1 MDTQVGTWWSKTN
14 YIVPY
19 STTKTMLLRTYP
31 TSFCT
36 VASRAGSFCFPR
48 ASNRLYFKKKSAS
61 ISSIAISTGSRSVGC
76 GVTDSIFRPIYR
88 RKLLIGN
95 QQLQKALSAFSSFSS
110 WMPAAG
116 SITIWGGCGWLI
128 TTLHM
133 GGTIP
138 YWVCMS
144 LSSLLVRTCLLPLVV
159 QGVHTQ
165 VKFAS
170 IAPDIQFLLTLFQQ
184 DRQMM
189 KMDKRTQ
196 TNPAEMSLLKRQ
208 HFQASWRNL
217 RYIYKS
223 NNVHPLDIFKV
234 SSSSNYRSLFLWV
247 STVVSSPP
255 RLIWFTHTCPPP
267 W

>member
-1 MDTQVGTWWSKTN
+1 MIHIGRTVKN
-14 YIVPY
+14 
-19 STTKTMLLRTYP
+19 STSTETMFLRTHSS
-31 TSFCT
+31 SFGT
-36 VASRAGSFCFPR
+36 AAYRSRDLCFHGTR
-48 ASNRLYFKKKSAS
+48 NHLHCQIDSAT
-61 ISSIAISTGSRSVGC
+61 ISSIAISVGRRSVYYGISNSFC
-76 GVTDSIFRPIYR
+76 RPIYR
-88 RKLLIGN
+88 RKLFVQN
-95 QQLQKALSAFSSFSS
+95 HQLPKASSAFSSSSSSS

-144 LSSLLVRTCLLPLVV
+144 LSSLVVRTCLLPLVV
-159 QGVHTQ
+159 QGAHTQ

-189 KMDKRTQ
+189 KMDQRTQ
-196 TNPAEMSLLKRQ
+196 TNPAEMNLLKRQ

-234 SSSSNYRSLFLWV
+234 MPSSNYHSLSLSLFQL
-247 STVVSSPP
+247 VVS
-255 RLIWFTHTCPPP
+255 LT
-267 W
+267 

>member
-1 MDTQVGTWWSKTN
+1 
-14 YIVPY
+14 
-19 STTKTMLLRTYP
+19 MLLRIYP

-36 VASRAGSFCFPR
+36 AVSRIRDLCFRR
-48 ASNRLYFKKKSAS
+48 ASNRLYFQKTSAS
-61 ISSIAISTGSRSVGC
+61 ISSIAISIGSRSVGC
-76 GVTDSIFRPIYR
+76 GITDSFFRPIYR
-88 RKLLIGN
+88 RKLLVHN
-95 QQLQKALSAFSSFSS
+95 QQLQKLSSDFSSSS

-133 GGTIP
+133 GGTMP

-159 QGVHTQ
+159 QGAHTQ

-189 KMDKRTQ
+189 KMDQRTQ

-234 SSSSNYRSLFLWV
+234 SSSSNYRSLFL
-247 STVVSSPP
+247 
-255 RLIWFTHTCPPP
+255 
-267 W
+267 

>member
-1 MDTQVGTWWSKTN
+1 VQNHQLPK
-14 YIVPY
+14 
-19 STTKTMLLRTYP
+19 
-31 TSFCT
+31 
-36 VASRAGSFCFPR
+36 AS
-48 ASNRLYFKKKSAS
+48 
-61 ISSIAISTGSRSVGC
+61 
-76 GVTDSIFRPIYR
+76 
-88 RKLLIGN
+88 
-95 QQLQKALSAFSSFSS
+95 SAFSSSSSSS

-144 LSSLLVRTCLLPLVV
+144 LSSLVVRTCLLPLVV
-159 QGVHTQ
+159 QGAHTQ

-189 KMDKRTQ
+189 KMDQRTQ
-196 TNPAEMSLLKRQ
+196 TNPAEMNLLKRQ

-234 SSSSNYRSLFLWV
+234 MPPSHYHSHSLSSFRRGLSLTRVHVHPSTLMVCFCSSW
-247 STVVSSPP
+247 
-255 RLIWFTHTCPPP
+255 
-267 W
+267 